1 VGPSLREGREAEE
14 GCETITGALVH
25 AARKALGWT
34 QGDLASK
41 AGVSVAEV
49 ARFEKSAYRTSR
61 VAIRLQEAAAGAQF
75 DGKHGVRLEE
85 PTK

>member
-1 VGPSLREGREAEE
+1 MTL
-14 GCETITGALVH
+14 TGARVH

-34 QGDLASK
+34 QGDLALR

-49 ARFEKSAYRTSR
+49 ARFEKSAYRTSW
-61 VAIRLQEAAAGAQF
+61 VAIRLQEALAAAGAQF
-75 DGKHGVRLEE
+75 DGEHDVRLEE